1 MTSHPVCSFFA
12 MVPSPLSE
20 QAPRRRDARPEAPG
34 FGASESPLA
43 LVVVTRNRSALF
55 ERYAVESLREASA
68 EGAEVVVIDQSD
80 ERTTAT
86 LASQVGGIGYVRCA
100 PGLSRGR
107 NLAVRRTQAPVVAFI
122 DDDVRIGPGWV
133 TTMSELFAG
142 HPEIGAVCGRG
153 LDGRGRELPGGA
165 AGLYGWPAS
174 PFGLGSGF
182 NLAFRR
188 EALSSAGDFDE
199 DLGAG
204 ARFRS
209 AEDTDMLYRV
219 LRERWGVLCSDR
231 VTVTHYD
238 WRSFREEILI
248 HRDYGLGA
256 GAFTRK
262 HSRAGDRT
270 AWAFARREGDGHLR
284 TLGRAVVTLRPRL
297 ALLQVIWLAGFR
309 RGHRPRPDRRPLA
322 APAGPGAGR
331 TGPPHEG

>member
-1 MTSHPVCSFFA
+1 M
-12 MVPSPLSE
+12 
-20 QAPRRRDARPEAPG
+20 RREAAPEAPG
-34 FGASESPLA
+34 SAASESPLA

-55 ERYAVESLREASA
+55 ERHAMESLRQASA
-68 EGAEVVVIDQSD
+68 DGAEVIVVDQSD
-80 ERTTAT
+80 ERTTAA
-86 LASQVGGIGYVRCA
+86 LASRVAGAGYVRCA

-107 NLAVRRTQAPVVAFI
+107 NLAVRRTRAPLVAFI
-122 DDDVRIGPGWV
+122 DDDVLLGPGWV
-133 TTMSELFAG
+133 AIMSELFAG
-142 HPEIGAVCGRG
+142 HPEVGAVCGRG
-153 LDGRGRELPGGA
+153 VDGRGRELPGGA
-165 AGLYGWPAS
+165 AGLYGWPSS

-188 EALSSAGDFDE
+188 AALSAAGDFDE

-204 ARFRS
+204 GRFRS

-238 WRSFREEILI
+238 WRSLREEILV

-270 AWAFARREGDGHLR
+270 AWAFARREGEGHLQ
-284 TLGRAVVTLRPRL
+284 TLGRAMLTLRPRL
-297 ALLQVIWLAGFR
+297 ALLQVMWLAGFH
-309 RGHRPRPDRRPLA
+309 RGHRQRRDGPPPA
-322 APAGPGAGR
+322 APARPGAGR
-331 TGPPHEG
+331 TGPPRAG